1 VAATSPEQGTSEL
14 IEVLGIQTRYRQA
27 GEGANVLVLHG
38 WGARI
43 ESVTPIITGLSRVA
57 RVTAV
62 DLPGFGET
70 AGPPE
75 PWGVP
80 DYAAWVLALI
90 DQLGLGPVGIVGH
103 SFGGRIAIQIG
114 ANQPERVTR
123 LLLVDTAGIRPRRG
137 ARYYAKVYS
146 AKTVKHLAPHL
157 GPLGRRMQQRIA
169 ARLASSDYASAG
181 LLRPTFVKVVN
192 LDLTPLLAQ
201 IKAPTLLIWGENDDS
216 TPVSDGQ
223 KMQRLIGDAALI
235 VFEGAGH
242 YAYLDD
248 QPRFN
253 AIAASFFAA
262 PSSAQST

>member
-14 IEVLGIQTRYRQA
+14 TEVLGIQTRYRQA
-27 GEGANVLVLHG
+27 GTGADVLVLHG
-38 WGARI
+38 WGAQI
-43 ESVTPIITGLSRVA
+43 ESVGPIITGLATVA

-70 AGPPE
+70 SLPPE
-75 PWGVP
+75 PWGVG
-80 DYAAWVLALI
+80 DYANWVLALM
-90 DQLGLGPVGIVGH
+90 DHLGISSAGIIGH
-103 SFGGRIAIQIG
+103 SNGGRIAIHIG
-114 ANQPERVTR
+114 ANHPERVTR
-123 LLLVDTAGIRPRRG
+123 LLLTDAAGIRPKRT
-137 ARYYAKVYS
+137 AKYYAKVYS

-181 LLRPTFVKVVN
+181 PLRPTFVKVVN
-192 LDLTPLLAQ
+192 EDLTPLLPQ
-201 IKAPTLLIWGENDDS
+201 IKAPTLLIWGEHDDS

-223 KMQRLIGDAALI
+223 KMEQLIDDAALI

-248 QPRFN
+248 QARFN
-253 AIAASFFAA
+253 AIAANFFAA
-262 PSSAQST
+262 QSGPQAT

>member
-1 VAATSPEQGTSEL
+1 MRT
-14 IEVLGIQTRYRQA
+14 EVLGIQTRYEQA
-27 GEGANVLVLHG
+27 GTGADVLVLHG

-43 ESVTPIITGLSRVA
+43 ESVGPILTGLSGVA

-70 AGPPE
+70 ADPPE
-75 PWGVP
+75 PWGVGQ
-80 DYAAWVLALI
+80 YAQWVLALM
-90 DQLGLGPVGIVGH
+90 DRLGLGSVGIIGH
-103 SFGGRIAIQIG
+103 SFGGRIAIHIG

-123 LLLVDTAGIRPRRG
+123 LLLVDAAGVRPKRTAK
-137 ARYYAKVYS
+137 YYVKVYS

-157 GPLGRRMQQRIA
+157 GALGRRMQQRIA
-169 ARLASSDYASAG
+169 ARVASSDYASAG
-181 LLRPTFVKVVN
+181 SLRPTFVKVVN
-192 LDLTPLLAQ
+192 EDLSSLLPQ

-223 KMQRLIGDAALI
+223 KMESLIGDAALI
-235 VFEGAGH
+235 VFKGAGH

-253 AIAASFFAA
+253 AIAANFFAA
-262 PSSAQST
+262 AGSPRT

>member
-1 VAATSPEQGTSEL
+1 VAATSPEQDTSVRT
-14 IEVLGIQTRYRQA
+14 EVLGIQTRYRQA
-27 GEGANVLVLHG
+27 GFGADVLVLHG

-43 ESVTPIITGLSRVA
+43 ESVAPIVTGLSRVA

-75 PWGVP
+75 PWGVGE
-80 DYAAWVLALI
+80 YAQWVLALI
-90 DQLGLGPVGIVGH
+90 DQLELGSVGIVGH
-103 SFGGRIAIQIG
+103 SFGGRIAIHIG

-123 LLLVDTAGIRPRRG
+123 LLLVDAAGVRPKRT

-157 GPLGRRMQQRIA
+157 GPVGRRMQQRIA
-169 ARLASSDYASAG
+169 ARVASSDYASAG
-181 LLRPTFVKVVN
+181 SLRPTFVKVVN
-192 LDLTPLLAQ
+192 EDLSSLLPQ

-216 TPVSDGQ
+216 TPVSDGR
-223 KMQRLIGDAALI
+223 KMERLIDDAALI

-253 AIAASFFAA
+253 AIAANFFAA
-262 PSSAQST
+262 PGSSQT